1 MRFDGMRIQELG
13 FVFQFLETLVG
24 SLKAIIR
31 RLNIHP

>member
-1 MRFDGMRIQELG
+1 MKTDGMRIEELG
-13 FVFQFLETLVG
+13 FVFLETLVG

>member
-1 MRFDGMRIQELG
+1 MRTDGMRIEELG

-24 SLKAIIR
+24 YLKGIIR